1 MIRRGLRTLAFV
13 ALGLCAGTAVL
24 SLLIGAAAGMGAL
37 RAVSAGYLLVGAFLF
52 TAGAVVGL
60 RDPARSRRRVTL
72 ARGAASS
79 GGPATWTE
87 AFHLSAVLVGL
98 GLCLVVLGILLH
110 PQTAT

>member
-13 ALGLCAGTAVL
+13 TLGLCAGTAVL
-24 SLLIGAAAGMGAL
+24 SLMIGAAAGMGAL

-60 RDPARSRRRVTL
+60 RDPERSRRRVTL
-72 ARGAASS
+72 ARGASS

-98 GLCLVVLGILLH
+98 GLGLVVLGVLLH